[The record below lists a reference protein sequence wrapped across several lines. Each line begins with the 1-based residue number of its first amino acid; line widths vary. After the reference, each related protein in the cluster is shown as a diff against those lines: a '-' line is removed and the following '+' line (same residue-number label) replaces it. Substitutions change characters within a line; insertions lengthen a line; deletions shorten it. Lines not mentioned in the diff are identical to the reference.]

1 MRAKATAAL
10 VFAALLVLPLV
21 AFAQDEDPGKLAAVQ
36 KRKYRLDHEI
46 FLQAGLQPLDAFTK
60 GAGVTAGYDLHFS
73 DILAWEILRGTY
85 SFRLKTGLRDQ
96 LQKDFGVA
104 PTAFEELEWMV
115 GSALMITPFYGKLSL
130 LNSAVTHAEIFIVI
144 GATVAAFPGEKLTF
158 KPGPQLGIGLRFFLA
173 KWCSI
178 RFDTR
183 YHYLFAKKQTEVLD
197 LSLGLS
203 FSLGGTD

>member
-1 MRAKATAAL
+1 MRAKATAAIVL
-10 VFAALLVLPLV
+10 AAVLALPLTS
-21 AFAQDEDPGKLAAVQ
+21 FAQDEDPGKLAAVQ
-36 KRKYRLDHEI
+36 KRKYRMDHEI
-46 FLQAGLQPLDAFTK
+46 FLQGDLQPLDAFYK
-60 GAGVTAGYDLHFS
+60 GAGVTGGYALHFS
-73 DILAWEILRGTY
+73 DVLAWEVIRGAY

-115 GSALMITPFYGKLSL
+115 SSALMITPFYGKLSL
-130 LNSAVTHAEIFIVI
+130 LNSAVTHAEIFIVV

-183 YHYLFAKKQTEVLD
+183 YHYLFAKKQTQVVD
-197 LSLGLS
+197 LSLGLA